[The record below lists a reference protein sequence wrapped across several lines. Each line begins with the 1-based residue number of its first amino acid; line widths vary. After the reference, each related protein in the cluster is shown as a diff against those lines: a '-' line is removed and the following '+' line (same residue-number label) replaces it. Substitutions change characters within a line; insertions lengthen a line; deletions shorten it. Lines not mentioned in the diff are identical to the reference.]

1 MLEFSTELEAAVFGQ
16 AVEQERRKEREKKI
30 SFKERVMLGKQRTA
44 DAERLQ
50 RHSGRVAE

>member
-1 MLEFSTELEAAVFGQ
+1 VFGQ
-16 AVEQERRKEREKKI
+16 AVEQERKKEREKKI
-30 SFKERVMLGKQRTA
+30 SVKERVMLGKQRTA